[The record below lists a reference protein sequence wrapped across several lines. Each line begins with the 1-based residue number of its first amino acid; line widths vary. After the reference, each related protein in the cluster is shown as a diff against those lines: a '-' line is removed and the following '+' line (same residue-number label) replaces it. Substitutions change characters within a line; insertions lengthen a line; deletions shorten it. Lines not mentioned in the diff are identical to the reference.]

1 MGVEIKLSDRE
12 LPVSPVFIDFLH
24 HLVADIPF
32 VGAIWGDQLSETLN
46 NEQRRLQQR
55 VTANAQ
61 LVLGDPLG
69 QRAIAR
75 AYEIL
80 VALLTGNV
88 AMIKDIQLK
97 FHFVNIIGVP
107 RNGGSYVT
115 KEIYRAL
122 GFHPD
127 HVPNVIAHDGFPDAG
142 PFRFERGVNSWVTC
156 LQTMA
161 EFLTMVELD
170 FGKNRPHGGKVVVP
184 KKLTKGSYAG
194 GFFHRVLGQAV
205 ENILTVRHPVTSC
218 ISTYEKSGGLPP
230 DGGFR
235 VRGNIEEWVRRDL
248 VYTGCDPEEVLHMA
262 YFDAYLRYWEQYH
275 YYVATT
281 GLSADR
287 DITVV
292 AYGKE
297 RMEDL
302 VKAFYYRFGHR
313 DPQPEAFE
321 VFADNRSRHP
331 DWMRKAEPV
340 VKRVAEVWATV
351 GLPFPRDEV
360 MQAW

>member
-24 HLVADIPF
+24 HVVADIPF
-32 VGAIWGDQLSETLN
+32 SGAMWGDQLSETMN
-46 NEQRRLQQR
+46 SEQRRLQKSA
-55 VTANAQ
+55 VEHAASVLAN
-61 LVLGDPLG
+61 PLG

-80 VALLTGNV
+80 VGLLTGNV
-88 AMIKDIQLK
+88 ALIKDIQLK

-127 HVPNVIAHDGFPDAG
+127 QVPNVIAHDGFPEAG
-142 PFRFERGVNSWVTC
+142 PFRFEQGVNSWVTC

-161 EFLTMVELD
+161 EFLTMVELY
-170 FGKNRPHGGKVVVP
+170 FGKNRPHGGKIVVP

-230 DGGFR
+230 EGTFR

-248 VYTGCDPEEVLHMA
+248 VYTGCVPEDVLQMD

-281 GLSADR
+281 GLSANR
-287 DITVV
+287 DILIV

-297 RMEDL
+297 RMEEL
-302 VKAFYYRFGHR
+302 VKSYYYRFGQR
-313 DPQPEAFE
+313 NPQPESFE
-321 VFADNRSRHP
+321 VFADNGARHP
-331 DWMRKAEPV
+331 AWMRKAEPA
-340 VKRVAEVWATV
+340 VKRVTEVWATV
-351 GLPFPRDEV
+351 GLQFPRDEV